1 MNEWHLDLN
10 LKMLHDSRACSD
22 SLSLTVSFFY
32 DVGIDAFDFI
42 FINSY
47 IPPYKLKRY
56 PNLLW
61 DFCQNSIKHIASLS
75 NRKPG
80 LKRNDKLLEKI
91 PLLCYFFLLYFL
103 LEFCVAPRSHFLAKA
118 WYNKNLRLCVK
129 CYWLQALEFS

>member
-47 IPPYKLKRY
+47 IPPISWKDTQIY
-56 PNLLW
+56 
-61 DFCQNSIKHIASLS
+61 CEIS
-75 NRKPG
+75 
-80 LKRNDKLLEKI
+80 
-91 PLLCYFFLLYFL
+91 
-103 LEFCVAPRSHFLAKA
+103 
-118 WYNKNLRLCVK
+118 VK
-129 CYWLQALEFS
+129 TQSST